1 MEAEMKR
8 ACLKASTKLAIG
20 LSLLV
25 AVIGIRLVTTPP
37 AGIESEIQE
46 LESLDALIASEANP
60 DAPVAESGATDD
72 AIGSV
77 FSGALR
83 QTKSNNDVRSG
94 DGDKLVSCRL
104 AGRTHFMRANDCA
117 MRGGKSTILSDDR

>member
-1 MEAEMKR
+1 MEAEMKS
-8 ACLKASTKLAIG
+8 ACLKASAKLAIG

-25 AVIGIRLVTTPP
+25 AIIGIRLVTTTPE
-37 AGIESEIQE
+37 GIESEIQE
-46 LESLDALIASEANP
+46 LERLDALIASEANP
-60 DAPVAESGATDD
+60 DAPVAESGAMEDSS
-72 AIGSV
+72 GPV

-83 QTKSNNDVRSG
+83 ETKPNNDVRSG

-117 MRGGKSTILSDDR
+117 MRGGESTILSDD

>member
-8 ACLKASTKLAIG
+8 ACLKASAKLAIG

-25 AVIGIRLVTTPP
+25 AVIGIRLVTTTPE
-37 AGIESEIQE
+37 GIESEIQE
-46 LESLDALIASEANP
+46 LERLDALIASEANL
-60 DAPVAESGATDD
+60 DAPEAESGATDD
-72 AIGSV
+72 SIGSV

-83 QTKSNNDVRSG
+83 ETKPNNEVRSG